1 MKRVLIPI
9 ALMLA
14 CRAALGMAG
23 GPLFCVGQQM
33 TSMTVEA
40 VRANLNV
47 SSPGGGD
54 DRETAV
60 SERVFLTARYGLAP
74 YLDLAASVGTA
85 NLNFADLPSGYGDFS
100 ATWSLAWGAS
110 LRAGVPLYAGRY
122 QVMAAVNYLGF
133 QPKGDIGN
141 GTKSI
146 SSKYLWHEVS
156 PSLAAGIRLGPVVPY
171 IGATKPF
178 LFGRRNVT
186 VTLNGQEF
194 PTAGGASTYT
204 DSEQPLRG
212 LLGVEWRLPEG
223 YSLTA
228 EAAAT
233 MDGVWTMSLGVA
245 QVLR

>member
-9 ALMLA
+9 AWMLV
-14 CRAALGMAG
+14 CRAAAGMAG

-40 VRANLNV
+40 VRTNLDV
-47 SSPGGGD
+47 QSPGGGD
-54 DRETAV
+54 DRESAV
-60 SERVFLTARYGLAP
+60 SERLFLTARYGLAP
-74 YLDLAASVGTA
+74 CLDMAASVGTA
-85 NLNFADLPSGYGDFS
+85 NLNFSDLPAGYGDFS
-100 ATWSLAWGAS
+100 ASWSLAWGAS
-110 LRAGVPLYAGRY
+110 LRAGMPLQAGRY
-122 QVMAAVNYLGF
+122 QLMAAVNYLGF
-133 QPKGDIGN
+133 QPKGEISN

-146 SSKYLWHEVS
+146 SSQYLWHEVS
-156 PSLAAGIRLGPVVPY
+156 PTLAAGMRLGPLVPY
-171 IGATKPF
+171 VGATKPF
-178 LFGRRNVT
+178 LFGRRDVT
-186 VTLNGQEF
+186 VALNSQEF
-194 PTAGGASTYT
+194 PAAGGTSNYT

-233 MDGVWTMSLGVA
+233 TGGVWTMSIGLA

>member
-54 DRETAV
+54 DRETAI

-74 YLDLAASVGTA
+74 CLDLAGSVGTA
-85 NLNFADLPSGYGDFS
+85 NLNFSDLSSGYGDFTAS
-100 ATWSLAWGAS
+100 WSLAWGAS

-122 QVMAAVNYLGF
+122 QLMAAVNYLGF
-133 QPKGDIGN
+133 QPKGDISN

-156 PSLAAGIRLGPVVPY
+156 PSLAAGIRFGPVVPY

-178 LFGRRNVT
+178 LFGRRNVI

-228 EAAAT
+228 EAAAN
-233 MDGVWTMSLGVA
+233 MDGVWTMSLGLA

>member
-9 ALMLA
+9 ALMLV
-14 CRAALGMAG
+14 CRAAFGMAG

-40 VRANLNV
+40 VRANLDV
-47 SSPGGGD
+47 QSPGGGD
-54 DRETAV
+54 DRESAV

-74 YLDLAASVGTA
+74 CLDMAASVGTA
-85 NLNFADLPSGYGDFS
+85 NLNFSDLPSGYGDFS

-110 LRAGVPLYAGRY
+110 LRAGMPLYAGRY
-122 QVMAAVNYLGF
+122 QVMAAVNYFGF
-133 QPKGDIGN
+133 QPKGDISN

-156 PSLAAGIRLGPVVPY
+156 PTLAAGVRLGPLVPY
-171 IGATKPF
+171 VGAAKPF
-178 LFGRRNVT
+178 LFGRRDVT

-194 PTAGGASTYT
+194 PAAGGRSNYA

-233 MDGVWTMSLGVA
+233 TKGVWTMSIGLA